1 MTNRPIFDM
10 RHLEAVAERISAL
23 LPEDPKVLR
32 DEFRANLR
40 PVLEAALRRMDLVTR
55 EEFDAQ
61 KAVLERAMV
70 KLEALQRQLD
80 DLETG

>member
-1 MTNRPIFDM
+1 MDI
-10 RHLEAVAERISAL
+10 RIIDQLAARLGEL
-23 LPEDPKVLR
+23 LPAGAGEARQEIEGQVKAVLKTAF
-32 DEFRANLR
+32 DK
-40 PVLEAALRRMDLVTR
+40 MDLVTR